1 MGTCMSGGATVNST
15 IEQTPKR
22 THFSRH
28 DHCRAIT
35 GKYDHSAKFTT
46 EADALAFAV
55 AHNYKVITRRQNGK
69 TYYLGKTPSQA
80 LRLRNLNVNLDGIMF
95 HILFRI

>member
-1 MGTCMSGGATVNST
+1 MGTCMSGGAAVNST

-46 EADALAFAV
+46 EADAITFAV

-69 TYYLGKTPSQA
+69 TYYFRKTP
-80 LRLRNLNVNLDGIMF
+80 VTGINIAQSEKEPGWE
-95 HILFRI
+95 HISWIT

>member
-69 TYYLGKTPSQA
+69 TYYFRKNT
-80 LRLRNLNVNLDGIMF
+80 VTGIKIAQSEREPGWDYVS
-95 HILFRI
+95 HIV